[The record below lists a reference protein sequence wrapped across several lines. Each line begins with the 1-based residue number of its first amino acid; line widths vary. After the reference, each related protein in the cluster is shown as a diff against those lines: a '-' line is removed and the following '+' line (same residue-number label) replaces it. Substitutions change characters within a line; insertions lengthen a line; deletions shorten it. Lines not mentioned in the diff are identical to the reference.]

1 MFLVKRA
8 VILPMMVAAIAACQ
22 PAIAGVP
29 APPALSDS
37 QEPGSVLVFPFFQN
51 QPGVS
56 TFNVSVTCPNP
67 TAKGCILH
75 QTVNLRGEWV
85 CPPTNVFSTICP
97 ERDFPLSTTVNGT
110 LTFSPT
116 SGGTIPSP
124 PCFQGYLLVWVVDG
138 TTSRNAIKFDG
149 LVGKAVIHQFFQADA
164 AYNAIPIQGGDG
176 FRTGQVISP
185 DTGTGTPLLFDG
197 IHYKTVTGQV
207 TGNVAFPTQFPFVG
221 QGPFNTFLIFL
232 TLDVLSNRSNFTTFV
247 DFNFYNEVENPIST
261 STNFICWGMIDLRQV
276 GAAIDTG
283 FPPVRYGLNG
293 LVQSD
298 QATKLGQPVSLLG
311 LTFTEEIVN
320 NVFNHNIVPLFNN
333 SVGIPTAFIPEGP

>member
-1 MFLVKRA
+1 MFGVKRA
-8 VILPMMVAAIAACQ
+8 VVLPMMVAAIAACQ
-22 PAIAGVP
+22 PAIAQ
-29 APPALSDS
+29 LSDS
-37 QEPGSVLVFPFFQN
+37 QEPGSLLVFPFIQTGSIG
-51 QPGVS
+51 GVVA
-56 TFNVSVTCPNP
+56 TTVTVSVTCPTGAICP
-67 TAKGCILH
+67 LH
-75 QTVNLRGEWV
+75 QPVNLRGEWV
-85 CPPTNVFSTICP
+85 CPAPIFFATCP
-97 ERDFPLSTTVNGT
+97 ERDFALATTVTGT
-110 LTFSPT
+110 LTFTPT
-116 SGGTIPSP
+116 SGGPIPQP
-124 PCFQGYLLVWVVDG
+124 PCFQGYLLVWVVGG
-138 TTSRNAIKFDG
+138 TTNRDAIKFDG

-197 IHYKTVTGQV
+197 TNYKAVTGQV
-207 TGNVAFPTQFPFVG
+207 TGNVTYPTQFPFVG
-221 QGPFNTFLIFL
+221 AGPFNTFVIFL
-232 TLDVLSNRSNFTTFV
+232 SLDVLSNRPNFTTFV

-276 GAAIDTG
+276 GATIDTG

-320 NVFNHNIVPLFNN
+320 NVFNHNIVPLLNN
-333 SVGIPTAFIPEGP
+333 SVGVPTTFVPEGP

>member
-1 MFLVKRA
+1 MPTTCITVGLLSGTGERISVPHVPDGTWCNHIYDQCHMSHRSD
-8 VILPMMVAAIAACQ
+8 LPSTPASQ
-22 PAIAGVP
+22 PKT
-29 APPALSDS
+29 AL
-37 QEPGSVLVFPFFQN
+37 G
-51 QPGVS
+51 
-56 TFNVSVTCPNP
+56 
-67 TAKGCILH
+67 
-75 QTVNLRGEWV
+75 
-85 CPPTNVFSTICP
+85 
-97 ERDFPLSTTVNGT
+97 LSTQRRNRLPDERLCPLYLGQWNAY
-110 LTFSPT
+110 LHR
-116 SGGTIPSP
+116 GDRGQDSP
-124 PCFQGYLLVWVVDG
+124 PPCSQGYLLVWVVDNTG
-138 TTSRNAIKFDG
+138 FFNTIKFDG

-164 AYNAIPIQGGDG
+164 AYNAIPIQAGDG
-176 FRTGQVISP
+176 FNTGDIISQ
-185 DTGTGTPLLFDG
+185 DTGNGTPLLFDG

-276 GAAIDTG
+276 GATIDTG